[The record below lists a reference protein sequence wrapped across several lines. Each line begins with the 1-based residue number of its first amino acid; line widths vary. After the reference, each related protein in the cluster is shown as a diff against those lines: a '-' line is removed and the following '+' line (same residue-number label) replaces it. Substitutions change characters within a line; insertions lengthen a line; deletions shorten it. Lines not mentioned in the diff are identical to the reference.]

1 MKTNRD
7 KYEHYR
13 QIITNNDAEAISEL
27 LPNGVPR
34 QFFQIEAYE
43 AKAITVSG
51 LSVYHRGIYTP
62 DAGEKMTK
70 AEVECAK
77 QAAENWQA
85 PTLDE
90 ILVCFLYKQKYGT
103 VTGAHKYSK
112 MQDDPAITSVAWTA
126 EELQPEIERRRS
138 LYAPRDGC
146 KACEYCRKQTPEIEM
161 VKHTIFYRDVGGRAT
176 KTGLYCSSQCGGYDQ
191 MGHEG

>member
-13 QIITNNDAEAISEL
+13 QIIEEKDAAAIAAL
-27 LPNGVPR
+27 IPDGAPA
-34 QFFQIEAYE
+34 QFYRIEEYE
-43 AKAITVSG
+43 AMPTAVTG
-51 LSVYHRGIYTP
+51 LSVYHRGIYKP
-62 DAGEKMTK
+62 AADERMTK
-70 AEVECAK
+70 IEVECAK
-77 QAAENWQA
+77 RAAENWA
-85 PTLDE
+85 TPTFDD
-90 ILVCFLYKQKYGT
+90 ILVGFSHKQKYGT

-126 EELQPEIERRRS
+126 EELQPEIERRRA
-138 LYAPRDGC
+138 LYAPREGC
-146 KACEYCRKQTPEIEM
+146 KACDYCRKQTPESEM